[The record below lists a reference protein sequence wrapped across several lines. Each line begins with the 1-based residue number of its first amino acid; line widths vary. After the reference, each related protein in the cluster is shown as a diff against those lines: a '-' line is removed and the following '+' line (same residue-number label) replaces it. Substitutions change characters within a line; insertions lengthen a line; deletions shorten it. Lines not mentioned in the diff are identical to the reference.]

1 MTAYVPSPAQV
12 VEALASLDVGARR
25 PREVAGWK
33 GNLKHDTEQA
43 SMALWVL
50 ILVARVDEC
59 QACDVLNL
67 PHCLDCRGYM
77 KACPVEDDALKHTV
91 ELVVETVQALNRQR
105 ARTRR

>member
-1 MTAYVPSPAQV
+1 MNAYVPSPAQV
-12 VEALASLDVGARR
+12 VEALASLDVGGIR

-33 GNLKHDTEQA
+33 GKLKHDLEQA
-43 SMALWVL
+43 SMSLWVL

-67 PHCLDCRGYM
+67 PHCSDCRGYM
-77 KACPVEDDALKHTV
+77 KAVPVEDEALKQTV
-91 ELVVETVQALNRQR
+91 QLVVETVQAINRQR